1 MEILGLYVT
10 EDSNGK
16 VVFGI
21 AAKGHEILDPS
32 MDEGLTS
39 SVEPSYYDLTAE
51 QVAFFNKL
59 NQVLDDAS
67 EAAQNAGCLAI
78 HRALGAATGEVVG
91 TPFSRDHECAPIR
104 GALARH
110 LLTEVH
116 RMAYA

>member
-32 MDEGLTS
+32 MDEGLTN
-39 SVEPSYYDLTAE
+39 SVEPSYYGLTDE

-67 EAAQNAGCLAI
+67 EEAQNAGCLAI
-78 HRALGAATGEVVG
+78 QRAMGIATGDVAG
-91 TPFSRDHECAPIR
+91 IHFSRDHECAPIR
-104 GALARH
+104 SALAKC

-116 RMAYA
+116 RKTYA